1 MLTTGDLTESITIQA
16 PTFAADGRGGFNT
29 SWTDIATV
37 WAKAWTVS
45 SVEGVA
51 GMQTSLKRIQKFGI
65 RFRRVMKSGWRV
77 KWKNQYFNITGIDPE
92 NYEWMYL
99 TCEGVE

>member
-1 MLTTGDLTESITIQA
+1 MTIGDLTERITIQA
-16 PTFAADGRGGFNT
+16 QTMAADGRGGFNT

-51 GMQTSLKRIQKFGI
+51 GMQVSL
-65 RFRRVMKSGWRV
+65 
-77 KWKNQYFNITGIDPE
+77 
-92 NYEWMYL
+92 
-99 TCEGVE
+99 